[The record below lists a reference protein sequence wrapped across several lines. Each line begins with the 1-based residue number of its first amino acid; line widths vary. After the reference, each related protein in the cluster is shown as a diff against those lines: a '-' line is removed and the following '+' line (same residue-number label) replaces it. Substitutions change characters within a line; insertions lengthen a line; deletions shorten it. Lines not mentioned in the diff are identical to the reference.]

1 MPRHL
6 LVKPNSAALIT
17 AAAMI
22 LGGCAA
28 TGDDYVVGVRPTIVN
43 HPVLGPITI
52 KEQDLLGPDADQNG
66 VRDEI
71 DKTLRQTF
79 PEGEARE
86 RGESYALQVTKAM
99 LAGTTGRAPTAIE
112 IQAYAMARDC
122 LGAAEADAPDLIYA
136 QTTRTKSRASAMQTW
151 SESAEA
157 QRSANLATSTT
168 ETTPGSETILCRP

>member
-43 HPVLGPITI
+43 HPVLGPLTI

-86 RGESYALQVTKAM
+86 RGESYALQVTSHV
-99 LAGTTGRAPTAIE
+99 GRGHNRPRTDGNRNTGLCDGPRLPG
-112 IQAYAMARDC
+112 RR
-122 LGAAEADAPDLIYA
+122 GGG
-136 QTTRTKSRASAMQTW
+136 
-151 SESAEA
+151 
-157 QRSANLATSTT
+157 RS
-168 ETTPGSETILCRP
+168 